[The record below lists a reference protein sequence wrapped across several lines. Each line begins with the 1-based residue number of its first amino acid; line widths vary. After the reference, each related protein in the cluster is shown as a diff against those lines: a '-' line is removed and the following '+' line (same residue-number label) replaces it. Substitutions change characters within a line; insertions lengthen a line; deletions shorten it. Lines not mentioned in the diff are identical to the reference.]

1 MLRRAVTATRDAL
14 LHAREVLSTGRDAA
28 LDVMARVG
36 ADRDAPPDLRG
47 AAFGFGWS
55 LGASADPVRALRGAA
70 GADTLGDWLA
80 GLFALARDE
89 VLAAGRSVGVG
100 WPGEAAGGVL
110 AVLDDLITTMPDFL
124 VGLPALRQA
133 FAYFPPREREL
144 IARRLLER
152 RRLTGSAR
160 ALLRTTADPLLIA
173 EANALEDRASRLLA
187 GEGLLP

>member
-1 MLRRAVTATRDAL
+1 
-14 LHAREVLSTGRDAA
+14 
-28 LDVMARVG
+28 
-36 ADRDAPPDLRG
+36 
-47 AAFGFGWS
+47 
-55 LGASADPVRALRGAA
+55 
-70 GADTLGDWLA
+70 
-80 GLFALARDE
+80 
-89 VLAAGRSVGVG
+89 
-100 WPGEAAGGVL
+100 VL

-124 VGLPALRQA
+124 AGLPALRQA

-173 EANALEDRASRLLA
+173 EAKTLEDRAGRLLA